1 MVKIM
6 LFIHAHGCHT
16 ISLPTR
22 DGQLCVVC
30 MLMCTVP
37 SFAVLPGVLIFSYG
51 EVNCL
56 NS

>member
-16 ISLPTR
+16 VWLPTR

-37 SFAVLPGVLIFSYG
+37 SFSVLPGVLIFSYG